1 MSAASSDTDSDMKQ
15 RTLDLISKFEAKD
28 IVEHDVVHSPK
39 HVSVMLKFKKKEGIG
54 DKVKV
59 KDKDIGEGKDKKDD
73 KEFLGI
79 GKGKGLGDLLAKV
92 ESLETENRDLRK
104 KLEDKVGDKVYIQL
118 VMKIV
123 GYMWA
128 TEKNHWREDDKPQ
141 DHIYHDLK
149 TLNKLILGDE
159 YETDSDSDDDDDS
172 DDDKSK
178 PEDDDSDNDKSK
190 PEDDDDSDD
199 DKTKPELIPEE
210 QLNKM
215 TKDKLHRLLAMHGQ
229 RANNKSKIRKGDLI
243 ELIVNGNFNWRPADD
258 KSKTTDSD

>member
-1 MSAASSDTDSDMKQ
+1 MPTPTSSMSATSSDKG
-15 RTLDLISKFEAKD
+15 KVKD
-28 IVEHDVVHSPK
+28 K
-39 HVSVMLKFKKKEGIG
+39 NIG

-59 KDKDIGEGKDKKDD
+59 KDKNIGD
-73 KEFLGI
+73 
-79 GKGKGLGDLLAKV
+79 KGKGLGDLLAKVAAKV

-123 GYMWA
+123 GYMWT

-159 YETDSDSDDDDDS
+159 YETDSDSDDDD
-172 DDDKSK
+172 
-178 PEDDDSDNDKSK
+178 KSK

-199 DKTKPELIPEE
+199 DKSKPELITEE

-215 TKDKLHRLLAMHGQ
+215 TKDQLHHLLAMHGK

>member
-1 MSAASSDTDSDMKQ
+1 MSAASS
-15 RTLDLISKFEAKD
+15 
-28 IVEHDVVHSPK
+28 
-39 HVSVMLKFKKKEGIG
+39 

-59 KDKDIGEGKDKKDD
+59 KDKNIGD
-73 KEFLGI
+73 
-79 GKGKGLGDLLAKV
+79 KGKGLGDLLAKVAAKVESLETENRDLLAKV
-92 ESLETENRDLRK
+92 ESLETENRDLRE
-104 KLEDKVGDKVYIQL
+104 KLEDEVGDKVYIQL

-123 GYMWA
+123 GYMWT

-178 PEDDDSDNDKSK
+178 PEDDDDDSDNDKSKPEDDDSDDKSK

-199 DKTKPELIPEE
+199 DKTKPEHIPEE

-215 TKDKLHRLLAMHGQ
+215 TKDQLHHLLAMHGQ

-258 KSKTTDSD
+258 KSSDKSSD